1 MAGVRSGGGK
11 DKPGGA
17 CGAASGT
24 ARPRKRKLRPCPP
37 DVVRVPAGTDLDV
50 AARVRG
56 VDFFWV
62 DFEEDGSALLWFPG
76 VAR

>member
-1 MAGVRSGGGK
+1 MAGANGGGK
-11 DKPGGA
+11 DKPGGVREVA
-17 CGAASGT
+17 GG